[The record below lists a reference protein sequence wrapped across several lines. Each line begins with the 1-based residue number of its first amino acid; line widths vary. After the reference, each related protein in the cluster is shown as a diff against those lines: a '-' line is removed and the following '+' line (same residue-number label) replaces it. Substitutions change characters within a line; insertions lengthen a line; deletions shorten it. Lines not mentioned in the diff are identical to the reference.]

1 MNANRSVNLVS
12 SDGVAFPVPVKVA
25 NLSKY
30 VSMMTDEHFI
40 DELNECKE
48 TEDIPVMRVSSHL
61 LGIIVKFMHYY
72 ADDPMVTIEKPIVS
86 DNLCDVVQKW
96 YATFILQ
103 LDEEVLYDL
112 VNASNYM
119 HIQPLLELSCAA
131 VAVQRYC

>member
-12 SDGVAFPVPVKVA
+12 SDGVAFPVPVQVA

>member
-1 MNANRSVNLVS
+1 
-12 SDGVAFPVPVKVA
+12 
-25 NLSKY
+25 
-30 VSMMTDEHFI
+30 MMTDEHFI